1 MMTVI
6 ETSIFINR
14 SPEDIF
20 NFAAY
25 QPERIPEWFEG
36 VETVELGNNYP
47 EVGGQIKVTYKAAG
61 LTLHTTGTVV
71 ELVPGEKYAAQ
82 YEGMA
87 SGLQTW
93 TYTPEGDGTRITL
106 HFDYEMGGGGLG
118 KIADKLIVERQNT
131 KNFEQSLANLKASLE
146 S

>member
-1 MMTVI
+1 MTVI
-6 ETSIFINR
+6 EISIFINR
-14 SPEDIF
+14 SPEDITDF
-20 NFAAY
+20 TAY
-25 QPERIPEWFEG
+25 QPERLPEWFEG
-36 VETVELGNNYP
+36 VETVEWDDNYP
-47 EVGGQIKVTYKAAG
+47 EVGSQLKVTYKAAG

-71 ELVPGEKYAAQ
+71 EFIPGEKYVAQ

-93 TYTPEGDGTRITL
+93 TYTPENGGTHITL

-131 KNFEQSLANLKASLE
+131 RNFEQSLANLKAWLE
-146 S
+146 G

>member
-1 MMTVI
+1 MATI

-25 QPERIPEWFEG
+25 QAERIPEWFEG
-36 VETVELGNNYP
+36 VEAVELSEGYP
-47 EVGGQIKVTYKAAG
+47 EVGGQIGVTYKAAG
-61 LTLHTTGTVV
+61 ITLHTTGTVV
-71 ELVPGEKYAAQ
+71 ESVPGEKYATD
-82 YEGMA
+82 YDGMA

-93 TYTPEGDGTRITL
+93 TYTPENGGTRITL

-118 KIADKLIVERQNT
+118 KIVDKLVVERQNT
-131 KNFEQSLANLKASLE
+131 RNFEQSLANLKALLE
-146 S
+146 D